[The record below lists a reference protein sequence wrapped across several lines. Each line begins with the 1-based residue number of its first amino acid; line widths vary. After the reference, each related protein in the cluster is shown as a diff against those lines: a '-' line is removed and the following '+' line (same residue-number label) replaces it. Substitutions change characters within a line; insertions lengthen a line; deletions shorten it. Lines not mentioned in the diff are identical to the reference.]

1 MPTSTLTGR
10 VAVVTG
16 ASRGIGAAIARRLA
30 ADGAKVVVNYST
42 GAEAAEQVV
51 AAIRGAGGEAVAVQ
65 ADVSDP
71 AQVERLFAE
80 TKAAYG
86 RLDVL
91 VNNAGVAEFAPLDGI
106 TDAQIEKQFGINLRG
121 TVHASQ
127 HAARAFEGTD
137 RGGPGGRIVN
147 ISTVAVEN
155 VPAGLG
161 VYAASKAAV
170 EALTDSLARELGP
183 RGITVN
189 AVRPGPTETERFAT
203 TGNDEFRKQALSRT
217 PLGRFGQPD
226 DVAKVVAF
234 FASDDAAFVTGQSL
248 VVSGGMSF

>member
-1 MPTSTLTGR
+1 MPTSTLAGR

-80 TKAAYG
+80 AKAAYG
-86 RLDVL
+86 RLDIL

-106 TDAQIEKQFGINLRG
+106 TDAQIEKQFGINVL
-121 TVHASQ
+121 
-127 HAARAFEGTD
+127 
-137 RGGPGGRIVN
+137 
-147 ISTVAVEN
+147 
-155 VPAGLG
+155 
-161 VYAASKAAV
+161 
-170 EALTDSLARELGP
+170 SL
-183 RGITVN
+183 IHI
-189 AVRPGPTETERFAT
+189 
-203 TGNDEFRKQALSRT
+203 
-217 PLGRFGQPD
+217 
-226 DVAKVVAF
+226 
-234 FASDDAAFVTGQSL
+234 
-248 VVSGGMSF
+248 